1 MNNNYPC
8 DCGDCCPFGAHS
20 GYDCHNFCG
29 LGADETEYY
38 EEEYEDEY

>member
-8 DCGDCCPFGAHS
+8 DGGVCPFGAYD

-38 EEEYEDEY
+38 DEEYEEEY